1 MSQEPRG
8 PGDPYSRVEYRR
20 VIAWDRRIAREGPF
34 LRRLLDAAPDRSVL
48 DLGCGTGEHVAF
60 FAGRGARAV
69 GLDRSE
75 KMIEAAKEHE
85 ARGQGRFVLGE
96 AADAAALLADEPP
109 FGLVICLG
117 NMLPHLQ
124 DERALEAFLA
134 VVRAQLLPAGRVLLQ
149 LLNYD
154 RIVDLPVRTL
164 PVNVRAGEDGREIVF
179 VRVMQP
185 LPENRLAFFPTT
197 LELDPTADEPVRVK
211 STRRVDL
218 RAWRADE
225 LSVRLEQHGFHVTR
239 YGDMTGG
246 PFERMQSSDTV
257 LVGTLDSRSNE

>member
-34 LRRLLDAAPDRSVL
+34 LRRLIDGAPDPSVL

-60 FAGRGARAV
+60 FAGRGVRAV

-75 KMIEAAKEHE
+75 KMIEAAKDHE
-85 ARGQGRFVLGE
+85 RAGRGRFVLGE
-96 AADAAALLADEPP
+96 AADAGALLSDEAP
-109 FGLVICLG
+109 FGLAICLG

-124 DERALEAFLA
+124 DEGALSEFLGA
-134 VVRAQLLPAGRVLLQ
+134 VKDRLAPGGRFLIQ

-154 RIVDLPVRTL
+154 RIIDTPIRTL
-164 PVNVRAGEDGREIVF
+164 PVNVRPGDDGKEIVF
-179 VRVMQP
+179 VRVMAE
-185 LPENRLAFFPTT
+185 LPENKLAFFPTT
-197 LELDPTADEPVRVK
+197 LELDPAAEEPITVK
-211 STRRVDL
+211 STRRVEL
-218 RAWRADE
+218 RAWREAE
-225 LSVRLEQHGFHVTR
+225 LTEHLEQHGFRVTR

-246 PFERMQSSDTV
+246 PFERMNSSDIV
-257 LVGTLDSRSNE
+257 LVGTRNDP

>member
-1 MSQEPRG
+1 MSQEARG

-34 LRRLLDAAPDRSVL
+34 LRRLLDGAPDRSVL

-75 KMIEAAKEHE
+75 KMIEAAREHE
-85 ARGQGRFVLGE
+85 ARGLGRFVLGE
-96 AADAAALLADEPP
+96 AADAGTLLADEAP
-109 FGLVICLG
+109 FGLAICLG
-117 NMLPHLQ
+117 NMLPHLL
-124 DERALEAFLA
+124 DEKALNAFVVAVRERLA
-134 VVRAQLLPAGRVLLQ
+134 PGGRFLIQ

-154 RIVDLPVRTL
+154 RIVDTPIRTL
-164 PVNVRAGEDGREIVF
+164 PVNVREGDDGREIVF
-179 VRVMQP
+179 VRVMKP
-185 LPENRLAFFPTT
+185 LPDNRLLFFPTT
-197 LELDPTADEPVRVK
+197 LELDSDAEEPISVK
-211 STRRVDL
+211 STRRVEL
-218 RAWRADE
+218 RAWREGE
-225 LSVRLEQHGFHVTR
+225 LSTHLEAQGFRVTR

-257 LVGTLDSRSNE
+257 LVGTLNDE